1 MFIKKVESILTT
13 PFLLDVVVV
22 TAELAVTTWMT
33 SLIQANNTSK
43 LCLAAD
49 LANLEVSMAFASP
62 QLLPHVAD
70 LLNCPV
76 MDDMPNDMWAFG
88 VALHKWLT
96 CACGNYQWAFG
107 PPRCGSLPRAAAGRC
122 CFQARVMGTLLPCV
136 ACAPPTQH
144 DSSQESGYVGVVL
157 DFGWR
162 LFVLLGNMVLR
173 MCLPEAQP

>member
-1 MFIKKVESILTT
+1 MTT
-13 PFLLDVVVV
+13 PLLLGVVVV
-22 TAELAVTTWMT
+22 TAELAVMTWMT

-49 LANLEVSMAFASP
+49 LSNLEVSMAFASP

-107 PPRCGSLPRAAAGRC
+107 PHLDPDVILPPEQQQADVASKQESWVCCCLVWLVLLPRSMIPPRRAVMWVLFWTLVGDC
-122 CFQARVMGTLLPCV
+122 LCFWATW
-136 ACAPPTQH
+136 
-144 DSSQESGYVGVVL
+144 
-157 DFGWR
+157 F
-162 LFVLLGNMVLR
+162 
-173 MCLPEAQP
+173 